1 MPSFL
6 VGEALRDLRRAGSV
20 GVSAILLIRRALRL
34 QGGALVK
41 DEH

>member
-20 GVSAILLIRRALRL
+20 GVSAILLIALSL
-34 QGGALVK
+34 AALGGFWLF
-41 DEH
+41 